1 MPSCAVGPC
10 KYGQKPE
17 KIKRQTFP
25 FPEGT
30 LKQKWLQQIDRQDFT
45 PNEYS
50 RVCENHFQE
59 KDFAPQKGS
68 KGCDLKK
75 KVLKPW
81 AYPTLYLRPAKE
93 SKKRE
98 TRNSTDSTENIKG
111 IISCCERQNQMKV

>member
-17 KIKRQTFP
+17 KIKRQTFS
-25 FPEGT
+25 FPKGA
-30 LKQKWLQQIDRQDFT
+30 LKEKWLQQIDRKDFT

-68 KGCDLKK
+68 KGRELKK

-81 AYPTLYLRPAKE
+81 AYPSLYLRPVKE

-98 TRNSTDSTENIKG
+98 TRNSTDSTENRKG
-111 IISCCERQNQMKV
+111 IVFYCNF